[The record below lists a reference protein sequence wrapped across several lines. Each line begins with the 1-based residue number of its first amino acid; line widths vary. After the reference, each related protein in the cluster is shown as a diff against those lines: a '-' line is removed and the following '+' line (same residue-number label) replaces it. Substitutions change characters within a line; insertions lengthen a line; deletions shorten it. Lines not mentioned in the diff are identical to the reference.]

1 MKRRKKEKK
10 SGKKKKW
17 ILPVSIIGGVLLL
30 FLVVIGAFLLRH
42 CSGIYVRTSGGR
54 NMVVFD
60 DTGPVVLSTT
70 DKPDRF
76 DGIETGDRVIAV
88 CGFVHDTYP
97 AQSDAK
103 FVLRL
108 WKGDLEDIPQKDR
121 DALWELG
128 RLFENK
134 DSAAEEKADFPDWG
148 LTLLVRDVTPAG
160 LTLVCTKRGGNPTG
174 ELTCGTDYR
183 LLVSKKGKWEE
194 VPTLPG
200 NHIWDDLGYRI
211 SEEQDTEFL
220 ISWDWL
226 YGKLPKGTYRLA
238 KEFSIHRGPVD
249 YEEATYWVEFEI
261 SE

>member
-1 MKRRKKEKK
+1 M
-10 SGKKKKW
+10 KKKW
-17 ILPVSIIGGVLLL
+17 VFPVSIIGGVLLL
-30 FLVVIGAFLLRH
+30 GLVVIGAFLLWH

-54 NMVVFD
+54 HMVVFD
-60 DTGPVVLSTT
+60 DSGPMILSTT

-134 DSAAEEKADFPDWG
+134 DSATEEDADFPDWG
-148 LTLLVRDVTPAG
+148 LTLSVKDVTPTG
-160 LTLVCTKRGGNPTG
+160 LTLVCTQEGGNPTG
-174 ELTCGTDYR
+174 DLQCGEDYR
-183 LLVSKKGKWEE
+183 LIALEDGVWKD
-194 VPTLPG
+194 VPTVLG
-200 NHIWDDLGYRI
+200 NFIWDSLAYPIPKR
-211 SEEQDTEFL
+211 QDRAFE
-220 ISWDWL
+220 ISWEWL
-226 YGKLPKGTYRLA
+226 YGELPAGYYRLV
-238 KEFSIHRGPVD
+238 KEFMDFRGTAD
-249 YEEATYWVEFEI
+249 FDTAKYWVEFEI
-261 SE
+261 TE